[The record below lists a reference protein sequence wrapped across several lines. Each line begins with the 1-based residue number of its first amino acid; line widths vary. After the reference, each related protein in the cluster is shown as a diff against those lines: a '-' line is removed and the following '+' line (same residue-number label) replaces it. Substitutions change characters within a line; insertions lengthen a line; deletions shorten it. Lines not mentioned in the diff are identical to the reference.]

1 MWETCREGQKKL
13 QRPWADKGEEHSVWL
28 CRVMPLDSSAP
39 SLLTA
44 HSPGQSGEQLLQIG
58 AGLFTREF
66 PTELECGGGKGWWCL
81 SHGIIAAK
89 SSLCLG
95 KLGNCLVLLASAN
108 GINQQ
113 ETGTSVPGPSV
124 REKKLELKNG
134 IKILQKSYPSLQ
146 RSFSNL
152 LRCKICP
159 HEDFGKNPP
168 CFATCTQGS
177 VKQIFV
183 VNESSL
189 QAAIKYDLELP
200 LEMWPA
206 SIPWGFQSWGSHPVS
221 PLLTSNSYS
230 SPSLQNANL
239 GVT

>member
-1 MWETCREGQKKL
+1 MIMPCDAFGQLSPIITDSTQPRAERGAAPANWSWVVYKGVPNRTGVRRWEGVMVPESRDNRRKIQPLFGETWKL
-13 QRPWADKGEEHSVWL
+13 PRAPRFSKWNKPAGDRHQRAW
-28 CRVMPLDSSAP
+28 
-39 SLLTA
+39 
-44 HSPGQSGEQLLQIG
+44 
-58 AGLFTREF
+58 
-66 PTELECGGGKGWWCL
+66 TEC
-81 SHGIIAAK
+81 
-89 SSLCLG
+89 
-95 KLGNCLVLLASAN
+95 
-108 GINQQ
+108 
-113 ETGTSVPGPSV
+113 

-168 CFATCTQGS
+168 CLATCTQGS

-200 LEMWPA
+200 LEM
-206 SIPWGFQSWGSHPVS
+206 
-221 PLLTSNSYS
+221 
-230 SPSLQNANL
+230 
-239 GVT
+239 